1 MPIDRRESELRRQ
14 AHRINQEIDAALD
27 ARRAS
32 TPASD
37 YASRSG
43 SRLVLDGLLWLVA
56 VSVIGAVM
64 IAVLT

>member
-1 MPIDRRESELRRQ
+1 MPTGQRESELRRQ
-14 AHRINQEIDAALD
+14 ARLINQEIDAALD
-27 ARRAS
+27 ARRAR
-32 TPASD
+32 THASD